1 MNAMLLADN
10 GIMID
15 TGGGGLRV
23 LITIDIYMMKNPT
36 QMVIL

>member
-15 TGGGGLRV
+15 TGGGLRV